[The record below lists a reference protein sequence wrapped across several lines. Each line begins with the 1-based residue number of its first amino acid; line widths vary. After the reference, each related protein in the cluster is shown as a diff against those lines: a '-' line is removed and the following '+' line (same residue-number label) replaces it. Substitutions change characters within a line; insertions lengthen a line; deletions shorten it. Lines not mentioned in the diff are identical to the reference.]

1 MAIKISCEKCRTSFS
16 IRDEFGGKTVK
27 CTKCSA
33 PMLVP
38 IPNSA
43 ASPDRV
49 KSTVGAT
56 TAAKGTA
63 GAKGSKI
70 ATGTGGLPLAPR
82 FNPLLDL
89 LDEAGV
95 KGRSK
100 GPVCES
106 CGSEMSPTAVIC
118 VQCGFNMATGEKLGT
133 AVLINDNDELVN
145 AAGMTDAEKLLA
157 KAEKDIDEMPVSSF
171 GQDFGEG
178 NESFLIAL
186 VAFISLAVFVGLGV
200 TCVLLMDRIT
210 DFIKPEKIS
219 LLAAIFIALGCM
231 TYITIIAFLSSPAHG
246 IACVATA
253 GLYCIAFAFMQ
264 GKSLIIPAI
273 ILVGSILI
281 GFVSLYFVMYPSEE
295 LGMMIEPILWQALA
309 FQRF

>member
-1 MAIKISCEKCRTSFS
+1 MQVPMA
-16 IRDEFGGKTVK
+16 D
-27 CTKCSA
+27 SA
-33 PMLVP
+33 SS
-38 IPNSA
+38 PNRARPAVA
-43 ASPDRV
+43 A
-49 KSTVGAT
+49 AT
-56 TAAKGTA
+56 TGTKGAAVA
-63 GAKGSKI
+63 SR
-70 ATGTGGLPLAPR
+70 TGGLPVAPR

-100 GPVCES
+100 GPVCDS

-118 VQCGFNMATGEKLGT
+118 VQCGFNMATGQKLGT
-133 AVLINDNDELVN
+133 AVLISDNDELVD

-178 NESFLIAL
+178 NESFLIAMI
-186 VAFISLAVFVGLGV
+186 AFISLVVFVGLGV
-200 TCVLLMDRIT
+200 TTVLLMDQIT

-231 TYITIIAFLSSPAHG
+231 TYITVVAFLSSPAHG

-253 GLYCIAFAFMQ
+253 GLYCIGFAFFQ
-264 GKSLIIPAI
+264 GKSMIIPAI
-273 ILVGSILI
+273 ILIGSILI
-281 GFVSLYFVMYPSEE
+281 GLVSLYFVMYPSEE
-295 LGMMIEPILWQALA
+295 LGMLVDPAHWQAVVAL
-309 FQRF
+309 RY